1 MKRKIVAVFTKETGR
16 WDSKSNNYVDRKT
29 TSEERLIEVE
39 IFTPADGKLRIKF
52 IGGPTGFEQYY
63 ADDLSLTPGRTF
75 CICGGTINSWSRCT
89 VLSDDVI
96 KFLEDYK

>member
-16 WDSKSNNYVDRKT
+16 WDSKSNNYVDRKN
-29 TSEERLIEVE
+29 TSEERTIEME
-39 IFTPADGKLRIKF
+39 LYTNSEGRQILRF

-63 ADDLSLTPGRTF
+63 ADDLALNPGGTF
-75 CICGGTINSWSRCT
+75 CICGGTINSWPRCA

-96 KFLEDYK
+96 KFLEVH